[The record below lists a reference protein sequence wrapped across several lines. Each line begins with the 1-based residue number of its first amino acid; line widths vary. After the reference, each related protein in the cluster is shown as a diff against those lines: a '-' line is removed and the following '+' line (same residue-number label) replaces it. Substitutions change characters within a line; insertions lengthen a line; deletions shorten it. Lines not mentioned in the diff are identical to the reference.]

1 MRKDRIEERIAGI
14 ERDVKELRS
23 EVRQE
28 IMSMSSELKE
38 AQQALV
44 EDMMSDIQDTMSGG
58 YRQIAYELSIS
69 GAEKR
74 FREQMSYN
82 CPPGDNREECIDHF
96 VCEHLR
102 KGIVSL
108 DSAPSDME
116 GEVRK
121 EIIDRDDRE
130 GESFKG
136 TPCEYCQ
143 GIYVS
148 ERDRLLEMGEKFSA
162 YRKSLYARRSRPYYR
177 QLPDDL
183 TVSELIDPLSHRARF
198 VMLKNLTSGGM
209 SFRELGDV
217 TGYQGGHLIYHLNKL
232 VSAGLV
238 SKEDSG
244 LYAITDK
251 GIGVMEVIRKMYGG
265 PSTRF

>member
-1 MRKDRIEERIAGI
+1 
-14 ERDVKELRS
+14 
-23 EVRQE
+23 
-28 IMSMSSELKE
+28 MS
-38 AQQALV
+38 A
-44 EDMMSDIQDTMSGG
+44 G
-58 YRQIAYELSIS
+58 YRQIAYEISIGS
-69 GAEKR
+69 AEKR
-74 FREQMSYN
+74 FQEEMYPE
-82 CPPGDNREECIDHF
+82 CPPGERNECIGHF
-96 VCEHLR
+96 VEEHLR
-102 KGIVSL
+102 KGITSL
-108 DSAPSDME
+108 EAAPQDRKSAALSAIVEHDAE
-116 GEVRK
+116 NS
-121 EIIDRDDRE
+121 RE
-130 GESFKG
+130 FRG
-136 TPCEYCQ
+136 TACERCQ
-143 GIYVS
+143 GIYLV
-148 ERDRLLEMGEKFSA
+148 ERDRLLDMEKKFA
-162 YRKSLYARRSRPYYR
+162 EYRSSMAARRARPYYR